1 MCGNGNKITGPIR
14 DVNPCYK
21 CQKPTRHLGCHDT
34 CKGIRNGKPRL
45 RESMQTGA
53 STQDRATSVGG
64 RNNGKDGVYA
74 EA

>member
-34 CKGIRNGKPRL
+34 CKRHKEWKAEIERVNANR
-45 RESMQTGA
+45 RE
-53 STQDRATSVGG
+53 
-64 RNNGKDGVYA
+64 YA
-74 EA
+74 RQSDLGWRKK